1 MKDAKLETIT
11 NLFENNE
18 IRSIWDSEQEDY
30 YFSVVDV
37 IRALTNSNIPKRYQS
52 DLKRRLTEE
61 GSELYENIVRLELR
75 VQDGRLRETDILDTK
90 GVLRLIKSV
99 PSPKAQPFKLW
110 FASIGS
116 GIDEVFDS
124 EIAIYQR

>member
-1 MKDAKLETIT
+1 MKSGVSRIENKKITILVWLMWLELYLI
-11 NLFENNE
+11 LIF
-18 IRSIWDSEQEDY
+18 
-30 YFSVVDV
+30 
-37 IRALTNSNIPKRYQS
+37 
-52 DLKRRLTEE
+52 LKDK

-124 EIAIYQR
+124 EIAIY